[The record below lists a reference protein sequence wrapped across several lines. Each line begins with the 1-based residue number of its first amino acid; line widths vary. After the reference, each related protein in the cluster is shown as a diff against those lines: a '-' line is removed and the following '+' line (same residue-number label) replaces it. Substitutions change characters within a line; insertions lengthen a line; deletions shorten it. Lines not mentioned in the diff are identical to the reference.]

1 MSRLIKI
8 AFLFNVLLCLFFI
21 YSNYSLWAIFAEG
34 TKGGTTFLI
43 SYWYPL
49 SVVTTYY
56 WFHNGAISQELGFQS
71 YLNAPFILFWVSTI
85 VNLLFIIWLYRSKE
99 TKHKI

>member
-1 MSRLIKI
+1 MAISRLVKI
-8 AFLFNVLLCLFFI
+8 AFLFNVLLCLLFI

-49 SVVTTYY
+49 SVMTTHYY
-56 WFHNGAISQELGFQS
+56 FHNGAIDQDLGFQS

-85 VNLLFIIWLYRSKE
+85 INLLIIVLIYRSKE
-99 TKHKI
+99 K